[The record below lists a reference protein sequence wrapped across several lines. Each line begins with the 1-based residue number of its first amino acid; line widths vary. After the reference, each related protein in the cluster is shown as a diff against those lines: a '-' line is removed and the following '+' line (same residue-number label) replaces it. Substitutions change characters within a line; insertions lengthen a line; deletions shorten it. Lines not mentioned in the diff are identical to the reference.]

1 VGSLR
6 LCLALIVACA
16 HFRGVWI
23 GNYGAFAVRVFFI
36 VSGFYM
42 ALILTERA
50 AYRDIWSFYASR
62 ALKLLPLYWV
72 VSLVA
77 FVLFATLVP
86 VAGLHPLAQWSHV
99 NFAAMPVLAGY
110 GVISLTTLIGA
121 DAWTWLGFNPS
132 TGALSFAPD
141 YGPDATSFLAF
152 GFVPQA
158 WTIGLEMMFYIA
170 APFIVRRPLRAIA
183 ALAAMSLLCR
193 GLMIYNGVGGAPW
206 DRVLFPTELVFFLLG
221 VAAYRLMPLL
231 TKLPAPAMLALG
243 GAVTCYCL
251 ANDPWQTAWH
261 SRIRPSHLPSR
272 RCSF

>member
-1 VGSLR
+1 MGSLR

-23 GNYGAFAVRVFFI
+23 GHYGAFAVRVFFV

-42 ALILTERA
+42 ALIITERA

-77 FVLFATLVP
+77 FVLIATVVP
-86 VAGLHPLAQWSHV
+86 MTQLHPLAQWSRID
-99 NFAAMPVLAGY
+99 FAAMSVLAGY

-121 DAWTWLGFNPS
+121 DAWAWLGFDPS

-141 YGPDATSFLAF
+141 YGQTATSFLAF

-158 WTIGLEMMFYIA
+158 WTIGLEIMFYVA
-170 APFIVRRPLRAIA
+170 APFIVRRSLLAIA
-183 ALAAMSLLCR
+183 ALAAVSLLCR
-193 GLMIYNGVGGAPW
+193 GLMIYQGFGGSPW

-221 VAAYRLMPLL
+221 VAAYRLMPMGSNRSPLSVPNP
-231 TKLPAPAMLALG
+231 KPAPGTPL
-243 GAVTCYCL
+243 T
-251 ANDPWQTAWH
+251 
-261 SRIRPSHLPSR
+261 
-272 RCSF
+272 